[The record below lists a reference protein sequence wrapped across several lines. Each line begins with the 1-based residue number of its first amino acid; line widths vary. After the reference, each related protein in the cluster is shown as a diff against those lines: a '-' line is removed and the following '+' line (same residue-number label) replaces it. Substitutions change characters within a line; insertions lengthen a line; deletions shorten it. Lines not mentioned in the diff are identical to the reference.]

1 MCYVKWNGMQPEMLL
16 PLNYGSYQFREVVGG
31 GYALQFADDTGAE
44 QVLPLEDL
52 VILRKMLC
60 ERDVAGDGNRPI
72 YNTLSMVKASD
83 EGFVEA
89 LNVSNKVRGIYK
101 QKKAMLDPKDG
112 EQGQKDFADRF
123 AKAAKEGGVVG
134 VDSME
139 DYTPLNITPYS
150 ANAAQM
156 REVRDGLFTFWR
168 TPERIVRGEYTE
180 QQGMAWH
187 ESKICLLYTSRCV

>member
-1 MCYVKWNGMQPEMLL
+1 M
-16 PLNYGSYQFREVVGG
+16 
-31 GYALQFADDTGAE
+31 
-44 QVLPLEDL
+44 
-52 VILRKMLC
+52 ILRKMLC